1 MIDAGTIAVG
11 ALAIV
16 EAGDPPLYAWADRWL
31 DRTRSTEADIVKTKE
46 KEA

>member
-16 EAGDPPLYAWADRWL
+16 VAAALLYAWADRWL

>member
-16 EAGDPPLYAWADRWL
+16 VAAPPLYAWADRWL

>member
-16 EAGDPPLYAWADRWL
+16 VAAPPLYAWADRWL
-31 DRTRSTEADIVKTKE
+31 DRTRSTEVDIVKTKE

>member
-11 ALAIV
+11 ALAV
-16 EAGDPPLYAWADRWL
+16 VVVAPPLYAWADRWL
-31 DRTRSTEADIVKTKE
+31 DRTRSTEADIMKTKE